1 MVGTGAGEGRF
12 KGECVGITRTV
23 VPVKQQEQE
32 LAPMAALAGALAAA
46 TEAGRYAGGGV
57 RTVGQRVGRSR
68 FGRGARQAAAESQ
81 RRAFLAYQALRG
93 MEFPVQPP
101 PRRRP
106 VVYVVMGVAAGTAGA
121 FMAEVLRRA
130 AVNNADGEGLTGQVR
145 GLAKATRRAAT
156 QAVPRRQAAPSQ
168 ARHHPWLC
176 RPTLR
181 TISLLSILAA
191 SSS

>member
-1 MVGTGAGEGRF
+1 
-12 KGECVGITRTV
+12 
-23 VPVKQQEQE
+23 
-32 LAPMAALAGALAAA
+32 MAALAGALAAA
-46 TEAGRYAGGGV
+46 TEAGRYAGGGG
-57 RTVGQRVGRSR
+57 RAGGLRGGRGRV
-68 FGRGARQAAAESQ
+68 GRGARHARPGAQ
-81 RRAFLAYQALRG
+81 RRAFLAYQVLRG

-106 VVYVVMGVAAGTAGA
+106 VMYVVMGVAAGTAGA

-168 ARHHPWLC
+168 APEDA
-176 RPTLR
+176 P
-181 TISLLSILAA
+181 
-191 SSS
+191 

>member
-1 MVGTGAGEGRF
+1 
-12 KGECVGITRTV
+12 
-23 VPVKQQEQE
+23 
-32 LAPMAALAGALAAA
+32 MAALAGALAAA

-106 VVYVVMGVAAGTAGA
+106 VVYVVGTAPAGGPVAGA
-121 FMAEVLRRA
+121 GGRRGDRS
-130 AVNNADGEGLTGQVR
+130 DGIAEGLT
-145 GLAKATRRAAT
+145 A
-156 QAVPRRQAAPSQ
+156 
-168 ARHHPWLC
+168 
-176 RPTLR
+176 
-181 TISLLSILAA
+181 ISLAQDEARRPRSGILFVEAETRPPDE
-191 SSS
+191 

>member
-1 MVGTGAGEGRF
+1 
-12 KGECVGITRTV
+12 
-23 VPVKQQEQE
+23 VKQQEQE

-130 AVNNADGEGLTGQVR
+130 AVNNADGEGLTGHVR
-145 GLAKATRRAAT
+145 GLANATRRAAT

-168 ARHHPWLC
+168 APEDAAVTD
-176 RPTLR
+176 PTVSPR
-181 TISLLSILAA
+181 A
-191 SSS
+191 